1 MEKAIL
7 VKKVESKKWKVKR
20 RVRARVRA
28 YSPSMRLTFATLLAC
43 ASAITASAQLRQ
55 PVEQFVAARQQAIV
69 RELVELLSI
78 PNVAADRENV
88 RRNAA
93 LLRDL
98 FAKRGFTTEI
108 LETDG
113 NPLVFAELRVPGAQ
127 RTLLFYAHYDGQPVD
142 PKGWSQTSPFTPV
155 LRRAR
160 VEDGGPEIPDFLALQ
175 QFPPEARLYAR
186 SASDDKAPIIA
197 LLTAIDALESMKQR
211 PTSHIKVILDGEE
224 EARSPSLAATM
235 GRYREKYRADLM
247 LILDGPLHA
256 SGKPTLSFG
265 ARGTLSFQL
274 TTIGPK
280 FALHS
285 GHYGN
290 WAPNPAWDMTRL
302 LASMKGADGRALV
315 SGFYED
321 VPPLSPEERKI
332 LAAVPDAPDDLMRFV
347 GIGRTERV
355 GANLQEALQYPSL
368 NIRGLQSGDVNEQA
382 RTIIPDRATA
392 EIDVRLVKE
401 TDPERMLQRILAHIR
416 AQGFHVLINAEPD
429 DQTRAGHP
437 QIVRISRIA
446 STKAY
451 RTEMSLP
458 ESQALIRTLER
469 LWGAPPVLQRTMG
482 GTVPIDFFIQA
493 LDMPAIVV
501 PVVNFDNNQHSHN
514 ENLRLQNLWDAVAT
528 FAAVLRM

>member
-1 MEKAIL
+1 
-7 VKKVESKKWKVKR
+7 
-20 RVRARVRA
+20 
-28 YSPSMRLTFATLLAC
+28 MRLASVVLLVCATTL
-43 ASAITASAQLRQ
+43 TVWGQQRR

-78 PNVAADRENV
+78 PNVAADRANV
-88 RRNAA
+88 RRNAD
-93 LLRDL
+93 LLRNL
-98 FAKRGFTTEI
+98 FAKRGFTAEI

-113 NPLVFAELRVPGAQ
+113 NPLVFAERRVPGAQ
-127 RTLLFYAHYDGQPVD
+127 RTLLFYAHYDGQPID
-142 PKGWSQTSPFTPV
+142 PKGWSQSSPFTPV

-160 VEDGGPEIPDFLALQ
+160 LEDGGQEIPNFLALE

-186 SASDDKAPIIA
+186 SASDDKAPIVA
-197 LLTAIDALESMKQR
+197 LLTAFDALASMKQQ
-211 PTSHIKVILDGEE
+211 PTSNIKVILDGEE
-224 EARSPSLAATM
+224 EARSPSLEATM

-265 ARGTLSFQL
+265 ARGNLIFQL
-274 TTIGPK
+274 TTFGPK

-290 WAPNPAWDMTRL
+290 WSPNPAWDLIRL

-315 SGFYED
+315 SGFYDD
-321 VPPLSPEERKI
+321 VPPLTPEERNI
-332 LAAVPDAPDDLMRFV
+332 LAAVPDAPDELMRFF
-347 GIGRTERV
+347 GIGRTEQV
-355 GANLQEALQYPSL
+355 GNNLQEALQFPSL
-368 NIRGLQSGDVNEQA
+368 NIRGLHSADVGEQA

-401 TDPERMLQRILAHIR
+401 TDPERMLQRILTHIR

-429 DQTRAGHP
+429 DEMRARYP
-437 QIVRISRIA
+437 RIVRIGRIE

-451 RTEMSLP
+451 RTEMTLP
-458 ESQALIRTLER
+458 ESRALIRMLER
-469 LWGAPPVLQRTMG
+469 AWGELPVRQRTMG

-493 LDMPAIVV
+493 LGMPAIGV
-501 PVVNFDNNQHSHN
+501 PVVNFDNNQHSNN
-514 ENLRLQNLWDAVAT
+514 ENLRLQNLWDAVTT
-528 FAAVLRM
+528 FAAILEM

>member
-1 MEKAIL
+1 MTRFIL
-7 VKKVESKKWKVKR
+7 AALLVC
-20 RVRARVRA
+20 
-28 YSPSMRLTFATLLAC
+28 LNTLALR
-43 ASAITASAQLRQ
+43 AQLRG

-98 FAKRGFTTEI
+98 FAKRGFTAEI

-142 PKGWSQTSPFTPV
+142 PKGWNQSSPFTPI
-155 LRRAR
+155 LRDRR
-160 VEDGGPEIPDFLALQ
+160 MEDGGKDIANFAALAS
-175 QFPPEARLYAR
+175 FPAEARLYAR
-186 SASDDKAPIIA
+186 SASDDKAPIVA
-197 LLTAIDALESMKQR
+197 LLTAVDALASMQQR
-211 PTSHIKVILDGEE
+211 PTSNVKVILDGEE

-256 SGKPTLSFG
+256 SGNPTLSFG

-274 TTIGPK
+274 TTFGPK

-290 WAPNPAWDMTRL
+290 WAPNPAFDMTRL
-302 LASMKGADGRALV
+302 LASMKGADGRVLV
-315 SGFYED
+315 SGFYDD
-321 VPPLSPEERKI
+321 VPPLTQEERRI
-332 LAAVPDAPDDLMRFV
+332 LAAVPDAPDDLMRFF
-347 GIGRTERV
+347 GIGRTDQV
-355 GANLQEALQYPSL
+355 GSNLQEALQYPSL
-368 NIRGLQSGDVNEQA
+368 NIRGLQSGDIGDQA

-392 EIDVRLVKE
+392 EIDVRLVVE
-401 TDPERMLQRILAHIR
+401 TDPERMLQRILTHIR

-429 DQTRAGHP
+429 DATRASYP
-437 QIVRISRIA
+437 RIVRISRIA

-451 RTEMSLP
+451 RTEMTLP
-458 ESQALIRTLER
+458 ESQALIGTLER
-469 LWGAPPVLQRTMG
+469 VWGEPPVRTRTMG

-493 LDMPAIVV
+493 LGMPAIGV

-514 ENLRLQNLWDAVAT
+514 ENLRLQNLWDAILT
-528 FAAVLRM
+528 LSAVLQM

>member
-1 MEKAIL
+1 MTRLALAVLLL
-7 VKKVESKKWKVKR
+7 VS
-20 RVRARVRA
+20 
-28 YSPSMRLTFATLLAC
+28 LNTLALP
-43 ASAITASAQLRQ
+43 AQTRQ
-55 PVEQFVAARQQAIV
+55 PVEQFVAAHQQPIL

-78 PNVAADRENV
+78 PNVAADRANV
-88 RRNAA
+88 RRNAD

-98 FAKRGFTTEI
+98 FTKRGFTAEI

-142 PKGWSQTSPFTPV
+142 PKGWSQASPFTPV

-160 VEDGGPEIPDFLALQ
+160 LEDGGQEIPNFLALQ
-175 QFPPEARLYAR
+175 QFPPDARLYAR
-186 SASDDKAPIIA
+186 SASDDKAPIVA
-197 LLTAIDALESMKQR
+197 LLTALDALASMKQR
-211 PTSHIKVILDGEE
+211 PTSNVKVILDGEE

-274 TTIGPK
+274 TTFGPK

-290 WAPNPAWDMTRL
+290 WAPNPAFDMTRL
-302 LASMKGADGRALV
+302 LASMKGADGRVLV
-315 SGFYED
+315 DGFYDD
-321 VPPLSPEERKI
+321 VPPLSPEERRI
-332 LAAVPDAPDDLMRFV
+332 LAAVPDAPDELMRFF
-347 GIGRTERV
+347 GIGRTDQV
-355 GANLQEALQYPSL
+355 GSNLQEALQYPSL
-368 NIRGLQSGDVNEQA
+368 NIRGLQSGDIGDQA

-392 EIDVRLVKE
+392 EIDVRLVME
-401 TDPERMLQRILAHIR
+401 TDPERMLQRILTHIR
-416 AQGFHVLINAEPD
+416 AQGFHVLLNAEPD
-429 DQTRAGHP
+429 DQTRARYP
-437 QIVRISRIA
+437 RIVRISRVN

-451 RTEMSLP
+451 RTEMTLP

-469 LWGAPPVLQRTMG
+469 VWAEPPVRNRTMG

-493 LDMPAIVV
+493 LGMPAIGV
-501 PVVNFDNNQHSHN
+501 PVVNFDNNQHSNN
-514 ENLRLQNLWDAVAT
+514 ENLRLQNLWDAVIS
-528 FAAVLRM
+528 FAAVLQM

>member
-1 MEKAIL
+1 MKRTVLISALLCLNAL
-7 VKKVESKKWKVKR
+7 V
-20 RVRARVRA
+20 
-28 YSPSMRLTFATLLAC
+28 
-43 ASAITASAQLRQ
+43 ASAQLRQ
-55 PVEQFVAARQQAIV
+55 PVEQFVAAHQQAIV

-78 PNVAADRENV
+78 PNVAADRENI
-88 RRNAA
+88 RKNAT

-98 FAKRGFTTEI
+98 FARRGFTAEI
-108 LETDG
+108 LETEG

-142 PKGWSQTSPFTPV
+142 PKGWNQSSPFTPI
-155 LRRAR
+155 LRDRR
-160 VEDGGPEIPDFLALQ
+160 MEDGGKDIGNFTTLTS
-175 QFPPEARLYAR
+175 FPREARLYAR
-186 SASDDKAPIIA
+186 SASDDKAPIVA
-197 LLTAIDALESMKQR
+197 LLTAIDALASMQQR
-211 PTSHIKVILDGEE
+211 PTSNIKVILDGEE

-274 TTIGPK
+274 TTFGPK

-315 SGFYED
+315 SGFYDD
-321 VPPLSPEERKI
+321 VPPLSPEERKA
-332 LAAVPDAPDDLMRFV
+332 LASVPDAPDDLMRFF
-347 GIGRTERV
+347 GIGRTDRV
-355 GANLQEALQYPSL
+355 GGNLQEALQYPSL
-368 NIRGLQSGDVNEQA
+368 NIRGLQSGDINEQA

-401 TDPERMLQRILAHIR
+401 TDPERMLQRILTHIR
-416 AQGFHVLINAEPD
+416 GQGFHVLINADPD
-429 DQTRAGHP
+429 DQARARYP

-469 LWGAPPVLQRTMG
+469 VWGAPPVLQRTMG

-514 ENLRLQNLWDAVAT
+514 ENLRLQNLWDAIAT
-528 FAAVLRM
+528 FAAVLQM